1 LPVGIVKDS
10 DGWGIAR
17 RRPGRPRIE
26 PQLRRLIQRMAME
39 NGLWGAPRIHGE
51 LLKLGFSVSD
61 IFREPR
67 RQPGAHLDDDV
78 VVPDEP

>member
-1 LPVGIVKDS
+1 MKDS
-10 DGWGIAR
+10 DGWGIAHGG
-17 RRPGRPRIE
+17 GRDDHGSNPSFE
-26 PQLRRLIQRMAME
+26 ALFSLMAME